1 VRNSLAWLLP
11 AAGCV
16 AGASFISD
24 SLLAGWAV
32 TTAGFV
38 LACLGTRGPA
48 RTSLLVMLLLI
59 GAAARLPYMLAH
71 PESSDDL
78 YRYVFEGRV
87 WADGENPF
95 YFPPDSPRLAHLRDD
110 IIHPRINNQE
120 LATIYPPAA
129 QGLFVLAHFA
139 GGTILSWKAL
149 LLALEL
155 AAAILLGRHQ
165 MRHGKSLLAAT
176 LFFWNPLLIF
186 ESAEGGHV
194 DAAGASIFLL
204 ALCMALSQKPFRASV
219 LAIAACLVKPVPGPL
234 LLLFCRGKHGLS
246 GLVVGGIIA
255 AGALCLM
262 LIPPGNGAW
271 KPTEQGVARC
281 ADGRASIHFSDSAG
295 TRIVEDRPGSL
306 QFEPGFHPRAQQVVG
321 RYHLG
326 VSGIQHQPLLITFDG
341 AQDVVLSHPTVDD
354 EDHAASFHVDDTGF
368 VVIFDRESN
377 RTIARL
383 QMSRDRAV
391 LKGRIL
397 EPFAGYPGPGDAVA
411 LKGAESPLLS
421 WSLYLNRWEGFAP
434 IHDAA
439 VALFGSRQTLRLAEA
454 VLLVVLAVVLYLTKA
469 PLAGSA
475 LGLAAVPVLLTPVL
489 YSWYLMWLLPGAVLL
504 QRPAVRILCASLLAA
519 APLLHLASC

>member
-1 VRNSLAWLLP
+1 MRSSLAWLLP

-24 SLLAGWAV
+24 SLLASWALV
-32 TTAGFV
+32 TAGFV
-38 LACLGTRGPA
+38 LAGLGTRGPA

-71 PESSDDL
+71 PESSDDI

-110 IIHPRINNQE
+110 VIHPRINNQE

-129 QGLFVLAHFA
+129 HGLFVLAHFA

-194 DAAGASIFLL
+194 DAAGASMVLL
-204 ALCMALSQKPFRASV
+204 ALCIALSQRPFRASL

-234 LLLFCRGKHGLS
+234 LLLFCRGKRGLS
-246 GLVVGGIIA
+246 GLVAGGIIA
-255 AGALCLM
+255 AGALCLALM
-262 LIPPGNGAW
+262 PPGNGVW

-281 ADGRASIHFSDSAG
+281 ADGRASIHFSDSKG

-306 QFEPGFHPRAQQVVG
+306 QFEPGFHPRAAQVLG

-326 VSGIQHQPLLITFDG
+326 VFGVQHQPLLLTFDG
-341 AQDVVLSHPTVDD
+341 GARVLVEDD
-354 EDHAASFHVDDTGF
+354 EAASFYVDDTGF

-397 EPFAGYPGPGDAVA
+397 EPFAGFPGPGDAVA
-411 LKGAESPLLS
+411 LKGAESPLMS
-421 WSLYLNRWEGFAP
+421 WSLYLGRWEGFAP
-434 IHDAA
+434 IHNAA
-439 VALFGSRQTLRLAEA
+439 MTLFGSRKNLGLAEA
-454 VLLVVLAVVLYLTKA
+454 VLLVLLAIGLYLTKA
-469 PLAGSA
+469 PLAGSS
-475 LGLAAVPVLLTPVL
+475 LGLAAIPVLLTPVL
-489 YSWYLMWLLPGAVLL
+489 YPWYLMWLLPGAVLL
-504 QRPAVRILCASLLAA
+504 QRPAVRIFFASLLAA
-519 APLLHLASC
+519 APLMHLAPV